1 MNSLVGGWPVG
12 RDNVSE
18 TLEGKDDISHWVM
31 IKVSHAE
38 KAFLRTIV

>member
-1 MNSLVGGWPVG
+1 MNSLVEEWPAG

-18 TLEGKDDISHWVM
+18 TLDRKVEISHLVM

-38 KAFLRTIV
+38 KAFLRTNV

>member
-12 RDNVSE
+12 RGNVSE
-18 TLEGKDDISHWVM
+18 TLDRKVEISHLVM